1 MIVWTTLGQLG
12 QAPPCGLTMADGDA
26 NCVTIWWETHFH
38 TTLVKHCAEH
48 TEIHLNRVAPY
59 CAVPVFTYKKR
70 IVSPLGG
77 KTMPHRTG
85 SLAWTEN
92 QPTSKWC
99 LGGLGIREYSFSD
112 FCSSFFTPISHL

>member
-1 MIVWTTLGQLG
+1 MIVWTTLGQLD

-38 TTLVKHCAEH
+38 TTLSKHCAEH
-48 TEIHLNRVAPY
+48 IEIHLNRVAPY
-59 CAVPVFTYKKR
+59 CAVPVFTYKKDELCHLL
-70 IVSPLGG
+70 VG
-77 KTMPHRTG
+77 KPCLTA
-85 SLAWTEN
+85 LAWTEN

-99 LGGLGIREYSFSD
+99 LEGLGIREYSFSD